1 MPTSRAARRRL
12 LHFCDENTGSGTTTG
27 APRPGEATGP
37 TSRGQGPDASE
48 GGDPRGGPGYAT
60 APWPVGGGSFRA
72 FGPGSAELLPRVRG
86 SGQEPGWPGSLGA
99 DPARTGADTTLC
111 CPGLGLQT
119 PSVRGLVGS
128 GREAGG
134 PAAAGCGRP
143 ASSVH
148 LACGSVPVPVP
159 SGQEVPLAQEEAP
172 LAPASETLSPER
184 RCRVGEGLRHR
195 GQARETA
202 AGGPEATRNLGT
214 ALPGG
219 PTGGAPAVTVG
230 SGRPEG
236 GSRENGPAPQPP
248 RPPQPRCCTRQLG
261 PWGLGPQ
268 RERFQARC
276 LLSLVPRPDPRYP
289 VPPCPPH
296 ASLQH
301 S

>member
-1 MPTSRAARRRL
+1 MQTQRFAA
-12 LHFCDENTGSGTTTG
+12 
-27 APRPGEATGP
+27 
-37 TSRGQGPDASE
+37 
-48 GGDPRGGPGYAT
+48 
-60 APWPVGGGSFRA
+60 
-72 FGPGSAELLPRVRG
+72 
-86 SGQEPGWPGSLGA
+86 
-99 DPARTGADTTLC
+99 PA
-111 CPGLGLQT
+111 LGLQT
-119 PSVRGLVGS
+119 PGVRGLVGS

-159 SGQEVPLAQEEAP
+159 SGQEAPLAREEAP
-172 LAPASETLSPER
+172 LAPASETLGPER

-202 AGGPEATRNLGT
+202 AGGPEATPNLGR

-236 GSRENGPAPQPP
+236 GNRENGPAPQPP

-268 RERFQARC
+268 REWFQARC
-276 LLSLVPRPDPRYP
+276 LLSLVPRPDPRCP